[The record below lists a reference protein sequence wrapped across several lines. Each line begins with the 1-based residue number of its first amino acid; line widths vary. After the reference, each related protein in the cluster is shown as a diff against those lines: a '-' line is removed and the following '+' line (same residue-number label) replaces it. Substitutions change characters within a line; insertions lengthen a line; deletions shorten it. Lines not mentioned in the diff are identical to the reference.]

1 MTASAKGADV
11 EQWANSAE
19 WRNSAKG
26 AEYDSQGQARSKA
39 ERVAPGHE
47 PNPKKLGLKGRNIS
61 RRITPFQGYAPI
73 FIYVPG
79 ATHSASLRACPWL
92 SYSAPLALLC
102 PRPSYSASLA
112 RLWHIAT
119 WIAGACNQTGTSGVL
134 NIGSGSLQIARK
146 EPDYFLLE
154 GEKR

>member
-47 PNPKKLGLKGRNIS
+47 PNPKRLGLKGRNIS
-61 RRITPFQGYAPI
+61 RRITPFQGYASI
-73 FIYVPG
+73 FYLCSRGDALRFATCLPLAVIFRAFG
-79 ATHSASLRACPWL
+79 ATLPPAVIFCVF
-92 SYSAPLALLC
+92 
-102 PRPSYSASLA
+102 
-112 RLWHIAT
+112 
-119 WIAGACNQTGTSGVL
+119 GAFV
-134 NIGSGSLQIARK
+134 AYRHV
-146 EPDYFLLE
+146 E
-154 GEKR
+154 